1 MYPGETQG
9 KRMQVT
15 INEEADLKAYCWG
28 VLDHGE
34 IVSPTT
40 YMCAL
45 AMLQDRLVDSQH

>member
-1 MYPGETQG
+1 MYHVETQG
-9 KRMQVT
+9 KRLQIT
-15 INEEADLKAYCWG
+15 INEEADLKAYGWG
-28 VLDHGE
+28 VLDCGD